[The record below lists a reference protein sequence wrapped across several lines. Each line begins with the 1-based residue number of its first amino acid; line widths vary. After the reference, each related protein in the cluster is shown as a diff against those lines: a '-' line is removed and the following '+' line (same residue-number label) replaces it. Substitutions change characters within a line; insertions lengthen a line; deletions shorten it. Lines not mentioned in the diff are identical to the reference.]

1 MKNTLHIY
9 LKVVISL
16 LSGPVILPKVWFSIH
31 LFPVL
36 LNREFYN
43 IFSFFSILNRKN
55 GILVYLSSLSLEPWL
70 KLTHVL
76 FIFTIIFRLQRWPW
90 KYSLSFSF
98 TVIPYPLSSPA
109 FCFFLFLPHLFLSTA
124 SNLYFIRIVLEV
136 QRLSF

>member
-1 MKNTLHIY
+1 MEDTLHIY

-16 LSGPVILPKVWFSIH
+16 LSGPVIFPKVWFSIH

-98 TVIPYPLSSPA
+98 TVIPYPLVSAFSSSSPISS
-109 FCFFLFLPHLFLSTA
+109 FLYTA
-124 SNLYFIRIVLEV
+124 SNLFFIRIVLEV
-136 QRLSF
+136 QRLSL